1 MLVYIEQ
8 RQKYFEKEMGRT
20 LEGLKFSYLRLG
32 NVHLCTICQNYV
44 PGSWSLKI

>member
-32 NVHLCTICQNYV
+32 NVHLCAICQNYL